1 MRRPILFLLAVL
13 FLSGCAQ
20 RQAASRRGSSSA
32 PGPLTVAPTLA
43 VLEFENRSGFS
54 GQWNLGSGMADM
66 LTTRLVDS
74 GQVTVVDRRS
84 IEEVQRELR
93 RQENR
98 FFRREGAAQQGRLR
112 LARYLVR
119 GTVTD
124 FTVTGDTSGWFARSD
139 ASARVRASRARVAV
153 NLMVSDVETG
163 EIISSVQSAGHAS
176 GRGLAGGVQ
185 YRSLNFGGDAYF
197 RTPLGRATEM
207 AIDRA
212 VRRVLR
218 DLPPIYWEP
227 LVAEVEGARVV
238 VNGGRN
244 VNLQPGQRFTVHEEP
259 RHITDPLTGDVIDI
273 TPGRVTGR
281 IELLAIKDL
290 SSDARLLEG
299 SAQRGAQLRLE
310 ASRR

>member
-1 MRRPILFLLAVL
+1 MRRSIPFLVLFLLAA
-13 FLSGCAQ
+13 GCAQ
-20 RQAASRRGSSSA
+20 RQAASRGVRRDPA
-32 PGPLTVAPTLA
+32 GPLLVSPTLA

-54 GQWNLGSGMADM
+54 GQWNLGSGMADI

-74 GQVTVVDRRS
+74 GRVTVVDRRS

-124 FTVTGDTSGWFARSD
+124 FTVTGDTSGWFASSD
-139 ASARVRASRARVAV
+139 VSARARSSRARVAV

-176 GRGLAGGVQ
+176 GRGLGGGAQ

-227 LVAEVEGARVV
+227 LVAEVDGARVI

-244 VNLQPGQRFTVHEEP
+244 VKLQPGQRFSVHEEP
-259 RHITDPLTGDVIDI
+259 HHVTDPLTGDVIDI

-281 IELLAIKDL
+281 IELTIVKDL
-290 SSDARLLEG
+290 SSEARLLQG
-299 SAQRGAQLRLE
+299 SATRGAQLRPLHTQ
-310 ASRR
+310 R